1 MNILTEAA
9 RSDIMPGSVSISVE
23 MLTNIQSS
31 LKEMEDLNRKAES
44 KPGKKGTPKKKGL
57 FSDQEKR
64 LLARYSSLGVEFA
77 GVIALFSFF
86 GYEGDQYFGTMPWLT
101 LTGFFIAF
109 LGMTYL
115 LIKDLGNWN

>member
-1 MNILTEAA
+1 MNLLTKAA
-9 RSDIMPGSVSISVE
+9 RSDIMPGSVSISAE
-23 MLTNIQSS
+23 MLTTLQSS
-31 LKEMEDLNRKAES
+31 LKEMEDLDRKAD
-44 KPGKKGTPKKKGL
+44 KPSEKRTPKQKGL
-57 FSDQEKR
+57 FSDQDKR
-64 LLARYSSLGVEFA
+64 KLARYSSLGVEFA

-86 GYEGDQYFGTMPWLT
+86 GYKGDQHFGTLPWLT